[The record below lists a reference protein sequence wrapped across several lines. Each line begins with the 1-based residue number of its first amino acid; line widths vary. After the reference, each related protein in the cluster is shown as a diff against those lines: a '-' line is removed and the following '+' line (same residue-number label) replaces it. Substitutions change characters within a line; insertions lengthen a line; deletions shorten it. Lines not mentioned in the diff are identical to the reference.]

1 MREALYPVGQA
12 SLLVRRGIFG
22 TKNEKSFGF
31 IFVLILISHFS
42 PESSSGLHSPASAQA
57 SAGTQ
62 LSTLTLKETKLAN
75 IPENYQTLQIL
86 FSANGQKVVYKAIKQ
101 GRHFVVVNDKAGKF
115 YEAIND
121 LIVFSPDRKKVAYDG
136 KSFAYGA
143 RIGRELWWKAEAVE

>member
-1 MREALYPVGQA
+1 MRNFWFYFC
-12 SLLVRRGIFG
+12 SH
-22 TKNEKSFGF
+22 
-31 IFVLILISHFS
+31 SHFS
-42 PESSSGLHSPASAQA
+42 FLPESSSGLHSPPPLKLRRDATVNSYF
-57 SAGTQ
+57 
-62 LSTLTLKETKLAN
+62 KETKLAN